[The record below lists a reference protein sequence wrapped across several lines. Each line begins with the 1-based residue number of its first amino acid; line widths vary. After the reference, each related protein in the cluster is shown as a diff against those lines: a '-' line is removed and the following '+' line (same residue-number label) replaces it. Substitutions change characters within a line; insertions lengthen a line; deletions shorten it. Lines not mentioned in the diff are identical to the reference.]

1 MRKSTTVH
9 RLLKGVGLALAGAF
23 LATAALAAP
32 DFGDHQSATL
42 TNKAWEAMAQQNFDD
57 ALAYV
62 AKCEELYGAEAK
74 AMQAGLTG
82 YAPTEPREEAAKHWA
97 LNDVGTAVFIRGE
110 VLLKKGD
117 KAGALAAY
125 TAVAKDYTYAQCWD
139 PKGWFWK
146 PAEAAKQKIVELQFE
161 ME

>member
-1 MRKSTTVH
+1 MSESMTIH

-23 LATAALAAP
+23 LATAAPAAP
-32 DFGDHQSATL
+32 DFGDHQSSTL
-42 TNKAWEAMAQQNFDD
+42 TSKAWEAMAQQNFDD

-74 AMQAGLTG
+74 AMQAALTD
-82 YAPTEPREEAAKHWA
+82 YAPTDPPEEATKHWA
-97 LNDVGTAVFIRGE
+97 LNDVGTAVFIKGE

-125 TAVAKDYTYAQCWD
+125 TALVKDYRFAQCWD

-161 ME
+161 AE